1 MWTAMSNNTDKKED
15 DKSGVDG
22 SSTGEIAIHTP
33 QQVASSQNRTNN
45 EIIST
50 APSNSNKENNALI
63 LHSPILSLLPNSNIK
78 VCFLYDVPYGT
89 LKCVLLTSM
98 MCHLNNN
105 CAVLIAAI

>member
-1 MWTAMSNNTDKKED
+1 MKNTDKKED

-22 SSTGEIAIHTP
+22 SSTGEIAIHTS
-33 QQVASSQNRTNN
+33 QQTTSTQSRTNN

-78 VCFLYDVPYGT
+78 VCVHIMCRVYFN
-89 LKCVLLTSM
+89 CVLLTSTYS
-98 MCHLNNN
+98 
-105 CAVLIAAI
+105 I

>member
-1 MWTAMSNNTDKKED
+1 MNNNTEKEE
-15 DKSGVDG
+15 DKSGGLGG

-33 QQVASSQNRTNN
+33 QQIASTQNRTNN

-78 VCFLYDVPYGT
+78 VCVHI
-89 LKCVLLTSM
+89 
-98 MCHLNNN
+98 MCR
-105 CAVLIAAI
+105 VYFEIVYF